1 MGRLADM
8 RQGERTDFKAW
19 LDRLPRVQPRD
30 RVNGSQ
36 IGRGRFLGWRDVF
49 GPNISSFR
57 SAAIGS

>member
-1 MGRLADM
+1 M

-19 LDRLPRVQPRD
+19 LDRLHSRQPRD

-36 IGRGRFLGWRDVF
+36 IGRSRFLGWRDVF